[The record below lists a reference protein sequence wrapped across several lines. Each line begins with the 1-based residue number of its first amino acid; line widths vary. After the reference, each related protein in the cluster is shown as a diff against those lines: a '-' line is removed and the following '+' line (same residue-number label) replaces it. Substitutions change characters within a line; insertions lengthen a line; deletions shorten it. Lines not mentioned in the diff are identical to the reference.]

1 MLSAECLSKV
11 KSRYEFIPM
20 GEPTGNLTIGR
31 GRISAGADEAAIPVF
46 FAIIEN
52 KIASGSLGI
61 KECDKLASLFKIVEA
76 QKSSLVLYIDSAGA
90 RVSAGL
96 PALGAFRHMYRTALS
111 AAASGAPIT
120 AYCGANCFGG
130 ASMLAALANKR
141 VYSTNTRFAMSGPS
155 ILAQAAGFSA
165 LDDAFNAMSAA
176 AISGEAR
183 AKLGRAEMMAADAAS
198 MHPPRHV
205 ANAAVDQHVLLGARL
220 AQVKSVNKVG
230 SAEKIE
236 RKDLAKLYPE
246 GYRLE
251 ECNGVLNGEAQ
262 VEGETVALAG
272 LIGGKALGAER
283 AWTLAEALWNM
294 LSMPSRE
301 ACAPVPDGPTTLHVL
316 VDCDSHATSLDDERI
331 MLSAYLAD
339 IASALHALATAGI
352 HVETTVLGKL
362 GGGVYVALAA
372 AVAKVN
378 MLYGTE
384 IQLLPGKAIASILG
398 DAALQKHEFNEYKVA
413 RVADQELK
421 LGIV

>member
-1 MLSAECLSKV
+1 MV
-11 KSRYEFIPM
+11 KSRFDFSPV
-20 GEPTGNLTIGR
+20 GESAGNLTVGR
-31 GRISAGADEAAIPVF
+31 GRASSGAGEAAIPVF
-46 FAIIEN
+46 VAIIEN
-52 KIASGSLGI
+52 KIASGSLGV
-61 KECDKLASLFKIVEA
+61 KECDKLASLFKIIEA

-96 PALGAFRHMYRTALS
+96 PALGAFRHMYRAAVS
-111 AAASGAPIT
+111 AVASGAPIT

-141 VYSTNTRFAMSGPS
+141 VYSANTRFAMSGPS

-183 AKLGRAEMMAADAAS
+183 AKLGGAEMMAANAAS
-198 MHPPRHV
+198 MDRPRHA
-205 ANAAVDQHVLLGARL
+205 ANAAADQHVLLGARL
-220 AQVKSVNKVG
+220 AQRKSVNKVG

-246 GYRLE
+246 GFRLE
-251 ECNGVLNGEAQ
+251 ERDGVLNGEAQ
-262 VEGETVALAG
+262 CDGQTVALAG

-283 AWTLAEALWNM
+283 AWALAETLWNM
-294 LSMPSRE
+294 LSTRSRG
-301 ACAPVPDGPTTLHVL
+301 ATASVPVRPTTLHVL

-339 IASALHALATAGI
+339 IASALHALATAGM
-352 HVETTVLGKL
+352 HVETTILGKL

-372 AVAKVN
+372 TVAKVN

-384 IQLLPGKAIASILG
+384 IQLLPGAAIASILG
-398 DAALQKHEFNEYKVA
+398 DAALQKHEFNEYKAA

>member
-1 MLSAECLSKV
+1 MV
-11 KSRYEFIPM
+11 KSRFDFSPV
-20 GEPTGNLTIGR
+20 GEPTGNLTVGR
-31 GRISAGADEAAIPVF
+31 GRASTGAGEAAIPVF
-46 FAIIEN
+46 VAIIEN
-52 KIASGSLGI
+52 KIASGSLGV
-61 KECDKLASLFKIVEA
+61 KECDKLASLFKIIEA

-96 PALGAFRHMYRTALS
+96 PALGAFRHMYRAALS

-120 AYCGANCFGG
+120 AFCGANCFGG

-141 VYSTNTRFAMSGPS
+141 VYSANTRFAMSGPS

-183 AKLGRAEMMAADAAS
+183 AKLGGAEMMAANAAS
-198 MHPPRHV
+198 MDPASRV

-220 AQVKSVNKVG
+220 AQVRSVNKVG
-230 SAEKIE
+230 RAEKIE

-251 ECNGVLNGEAQ
+251 EHNGILNGEAQ
-262 VEGETVALAG
+262 VEGQTVVLAG

-283 AWTLAEALWNM
+283 AWTLADAFWNM
-294 LSMPSRE
+294 LSMPSQE
-301 ACAPVPDGPTTLHVL
+301 VPALVPNGPTTLHVL

-339 IASALHALATAGI
+339 IASALHALAAAGM

-372 AVAKVN
+372 SAAKVN

-384 IQLLPGKAIASILG
+384 IQLLPGAAIASILG
-398 DAALQKHEFNEYKVA
+398 DAALQKHEFDEYKAA